1 MDENDDRKERLAKLI
16 RENVRPKDS
25 RSAFDVIALL
35 APLDAE
41 RLKLVA
47 DIFGAIRPAEA
58 RETFVPSAE
67 GLHAIENS
75 LGKRSDR
82 YERAKERL
90 VLAEIKAREEEGE
103 ESDEVTPRYLNAWK
117 EILLTELKLLN
128 LSDDGWEREKQT
140 KGRLHGILIRI
151 EEALGEKSREYIRA
165 NGQAH
170 DTAIKRRREEGREND
185 TRMSLRDLDEWADV
199 LIAELKSRYSSSDS
213 ARTAPG
219 ARVIKTPRN
228 SKLADRLIVELSE
241 IQIAADR
248 AARVAEDR
256 SAAIENI
263 VLGEPSPES
272 PTRRRRKRP
281 SNVVALKP
289 RTAGEIAS
297 GQGGS
302 PKAAS

>member
-1 MDENDDRKERLAKLI
+1 M
-16 RENVRPKDS
+16 
-25 RSAFDVIALL
+25 
-35 APLDAE
+35 
-41 RLKLVA
+41 
-47 DIFGAIRPAEA
+47 
-58 RETFVPSAE
+58 
-67 GLHAIENS
+67 
-75 LGKRSDR
+75 
-82 YERAKERL
+82 

-103 ESDEVTPRYLNAWK
+103 ESDEKVTPRYLNAWK

-140 KGRLHGILIRI
+140 KGQLHGILIRI

-165 NGQAH
+165 NERAR
-170 DTAIKRRREEGREND
+170 DTAIKRRREEGREHD
-185 TRMSLRDLDEWADV
+185 TRISLRDLDEWADV

-219 ARVIKTPRN
+219 TRVIKTPRN

-256 SAAIENI
+256 SAAIENM

-272 PTRRRRKRP
+272 PTRKRRKRP

-289 RTAGEIAS
+289 RTAGEIDS
-297 GQGGS
+297 SQGGG